1 MTTQMPTLKAEPRSP
16 DGKGAARRLRRTGV
30 VPAIAYG
37 KGMPTTSISV
47 APKEVQ
53 AVLRSELGKNT
64 VISLELDGKKM
75 LAMIK
80 DYTVHP
86 LDRYLE
92 HIDFVEVRLDKPVDV
107 DVPIVATGKAIGV
120 AEGGVLRLVYRAV
133 PVRCLPDRIP
143 VKIEVPVE
151 HLKLGDGVP
160 TKELKIPEGVTIRL
174 PPEQTI
180 VAVVAPEKE
189 EVEEAVPGAAGALPG
204 AVPVVGAPG
213 APAAPG
219 APGAPGAPAAA
230 PAEAAPAEKKEKR
243 EKK

>member
-1 MTTQMPTLKAEPRSP
+1 MTTQMPTLKASPRTP
-16 DGKGAARRLRRTGV
+16 GGKGAARRLRRTGV

-37 KGMPTTSISV
+37 KGMPTTSVSV
-47 APKEVQ
+47 EPKDVQ

-64 VISLELDGKKM
+64 VITLELDGKKM

-86 LDRYLE
+86 LERYLE

-107 DVPIVATGKAIGV
+107 DVPILATGKAIGV

-143 VKIEVPVE
+143 AKIEVPVD

-180 VAVVAPEKE
+180 VAVVAPETE
-189 EVEEAVPGAAGALPG
+189 EVEEAVPGAAVAAVPG
-204 AVPVVGAPG
+204 AVPVAGAPG
-213 APAAPG
+213 APA

-230 PAEAAPAEKKEKR
+230 PAEAAPAEKKEKK
-243 EKK
+243 EKR

>member
-1 MTTQMPTLKAEPRSP
+1 MTTEMPSLKAEPRKAG
-16 DGKGAARRLRRTGV
+16 GKGAARRLRRTGV

-37 KGMPTTSISV
+37 KGMPTTSIAV

-53 AVLRSELGKNT
+53 TILRSELGKNT

-80 DYTVHP
+80 DFTVHP
-86 LDRYLE
+86 LERYLE

-107 DVPIVATGKAIGV
+107 DVPIVPIGKAIGV

-143 VKIEVPVE
+143 TKIEVGVE

-160 TKELKIPEGVTIRL
+160 TKELKIPEGVAIRL

-189 EVEEAVPGAAGALPG
+189 EVEEPVPGAVAAAVPG
-204 AVPVVGAPG
+204 AVPVAGAPG
-213 APAAPG
+213 AAP
-219 APGAPGAPAAA
+219 APGAPAAA
-230 PAEAAPAEKKEKR
+230 PAEAAPAEKKEKK